1 MLPQRV
7 ILERVDLHV
16 LATSADMVYLSRLSQ
31 QIFLHLLGR
40 SNSRPDDR
48 VQMGTQVSVA
58 CWSKETRDGCDSGL
72 EKAAC
77 RCESPSDFAGVVQRV
92 CMRVQELA
100 WAIGGG
106 FARRPFRASGVSC
119 TSYYYDVL
127 LSVRIARLRC
137 HLQVDRW
144 TARDSGGQ
152 AVVRV
157 PWVDR
162 KRRVVDGSRQQRDG
176 GCAVVTITA
185 PPLGATGV
193 I

>member
-1 MLPQRV
+1 MGGRELWESGDRGDYRSCKLMIAAHKVYDSSHACQYLMLPQRV
-7 ILERVDLHV
+7 ILERIDLHV

-40 SNSRPDDR
+40 SNSRPGDR

-58 CWSKETRDGCDSGL
+58 CSSKETRDGCDSGS

-127 LSVRIARLRC
+127 
-137 HLQVDRW
+137 
-144 TARDSGGQ
+144 
-152 AVVRV
+152 
-157 PWVDR
+157 WV
-162 KRRVVDGSRQQRDG
+162 
-176 GCAVVTITA
+176 
-185 PPLGATGV
+185 
-193 I
+193 